1 MRPSVHPGVHP
12 QTAPP
17 PPATVLVAM
26 SVREVEAT
34 ALLQGWVDAVPGAAL
49 AHLQLGAPSLHRT
62 LDAYAAAGV
71 ARVRLVGVSLGTFAP
86 GHSWLRRVAGH
97 WVRTRPDE
105 ALVVEV
111 AESLVADPAEI
122 DALPCRE
129 VTGAEAGLT
138 SPAWADVPAFR
149 HQVLVCR
156 GPRCTAQASDAS
168 AEALVLELMAQ
179 GLGDDDV
186 LVTHT
191 GCLYPCN
198 HAPVVAVQPDDVWYA
213 GVDPDTARRIVTD
226 HLVGDRPLED
236 DHRLTR
242 ATPVTSTT
250 PRGTL

>member
-1 MRPSVHPGVHP
+1 ML
-12 QTAPP
+12 
-17 PPATVLVAM
+17 LVAM
-26 SVREVEAT
+26 SVREVDAS
-34 ALLQGWVDAVPGAAL
+34 ALLQSWADALPAAAV
-49 AHLQLGAPSLHRT
+49 AHLQLGATSLHRT
-62 LDAYAAAGV
+62 LDAHAAAGV

-97 WVRTRPDE
+97 WVRTRPE
-105 ALVVEV
+105 PRPVVEV
-111 AESLVADPAEI
+111 AEALVGDPTRIE
-122 DALPCRE
+122 ALDHRE
-129 VTGAEAGLT
+129 VTGAEAGLS
-138 SPAWADVPAFR
+138 SPAWADVPSFR

-156 GPRCTAQASDAS
+156 GPRCTAQASDLS

-191 GCLYPCN
+191 GCLFPCN

-213 GVDPDTARRIVTD
+213 GVDPATARRIVTD
-226 HLVGDRPLED
+226 HLVGERPLED

-242 ATPVTSTT
+242 ATSATPVTPVT